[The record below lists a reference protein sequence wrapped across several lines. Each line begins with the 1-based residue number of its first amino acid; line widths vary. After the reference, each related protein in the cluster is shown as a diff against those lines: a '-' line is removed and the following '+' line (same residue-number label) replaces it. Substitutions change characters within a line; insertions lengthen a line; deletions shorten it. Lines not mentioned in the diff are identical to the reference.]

1 MTSRKY
7 FTSTCESRKVRTE
20 PVASAAPSSLALMR
34 PTLAG
39 ARRMVTGTGSCA
51 ATYCSSLAPRWPCSG
66 PELASST
73 RMISC
78 RSSAGDLSQQHS
90 HHDRSQ

>member
-39 ARRMVTGTGSCA
+39 ARRMVTGVAGSCA
-51 ATYCSSLAPRWPCSG
+51 DTYCSSLAPRWPCSG

-78 RSSAGDLSQQHS
+78 RSSAGDLSS
-90 HHDRSQ
+90 DYSKSTP